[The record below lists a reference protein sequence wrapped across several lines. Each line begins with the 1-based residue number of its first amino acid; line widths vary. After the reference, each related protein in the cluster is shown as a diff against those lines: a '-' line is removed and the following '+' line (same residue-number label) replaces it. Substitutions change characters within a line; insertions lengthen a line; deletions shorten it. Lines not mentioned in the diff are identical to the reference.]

1 MKFNPNQPLGLP
13 KGSVRSILALIVMIP
28 FTVIAFRSG
37 VQLSGD
43 QLIGVMSLVLLAY
56 FNSKTESNS

>member
-1 MKFNPNQPLGLP
+1 MNPRQPLGLP
-13 KGSVRSILALIVMIP
+13 QGSVRAILALIVMAP
-28 FTVIAFRSG
+28 FLIIALRSN

-56 FNSKTESNS
+56 FNRPNDTKA